1 MTGSLNPEELL
12 FTQHFRH
19 LNQFL
24 RYRANMNLT
33 DLEQNKEAVVISIRD
48 DRHLSRLRSSGIRP
62 GANIAL
68 VGRTSSRGFLVKV
81 DDTRLVL
88 GYEIAEKI
96 SCAYNS

>member
-1 MTGSLNPEELL
+1 
-12 FTQHFRH
+12 
-19 LNQFL
+19 
-24 RYRANMNLT
+24 MNLT

-62 GANIAL
+62 GAKIEL